1 MACRMGRDVAYVRM
15 TDMTA
20 HTQPVDAHSTCDAH
34 PAAATPS
41 RLDQDLALL
50 NAAESG
56 DVEAIEA
63 FIKAGVDPNA
73 SNRADNTALHYAAWR
88 GRTGAINTL
97 LAAGADPDARN
108 VYRATPLP
116 YCCPGAST

>member
-15 TDMTA
+15 TNMTA
-20 HTQPVDAHSTCDAH
+20 HTQPVDAHSICDAH
-34 PAAATPS
+34 PVAATPS
-41 RLDQDLALL
+41 RQDQDLALL

-63 FIKAGVDPNA
+63 FIKVGVDPNA
-73 SNRADNTALHYAAWR
+73 SNLADNTALHYAAWR

-97 LAAGADPDARN
+97 LVAGGVP
-108 VYRATPLP
+108 
-116 YCCPGAST
+116 